1 MLCYAFLQLWLR
13 AFLSY
18 GLCIRIFQSCE
29 KSISKIWLQRILKFM
44 IYIVLKEKENLKLNS
59 AHDYSYENGSYSF
72 EIKYTDKAEPTI
84 LQKTFMCSNCL
95 TLRHYY
101 S

>member
-1 MLCYAFLQLWLR
+1 MNT
-13 AFLSY
+13 
-18 GLCIRIFQSCE
+18 
-29 KSISKIWLQRILKFM
+29 
-44 IYIVLKEKENLKLNS
+44 VLKEKESKVLNS
-59 AHDYSYENGSYSF
+59 AHDYSYESDSYSF
-72 EIKYTDKAEPTI
+72 EIKYTVIVEPTV

>member
-1 MLCYAFLQLWLR
+1 M
-13 AFLSY
+13 
-18 GLCIRIFQSCE
+18 I
-29 KSISKIWLQRILKFM
+29 KNISKLWIM
-44 IYIVLKEKENLKLNS
+44 HTYSYEKEHLKVKIIEHSEVYDFIQEYSIERKEDLKLNS
-59 AHDYSYENGSYSF
+59 AYDYSYESGSCSF
-72 EIKYTDKAEPTI
+72 EIKYTIIAEPTV

>member
-1 MLCYAFLQLWLR
+1 M
-13 AFLSY
+13 
-18 GLCIRIFQSCE
+18 I
-29 KSISKIWLQRILKFM
+29 KNISKLWIM
-44 IYIVLKEKENLKLNS
+44 HTYSHEKEHLKVKIIEHSELYDFIQEYSVERKEDLKLNS
-59 AHDYSYENGSYSF
+59 AHDYSYESGFYSF
-72 EIKYTDKAEPTI
+72 EIKYIIIAEPTV

>member
-1 MLCYAFLQLWLR
+1 MMKREHLKVMTIEHFKVYD
-13 AFLSY
+13 
-18 GLCIRIFQSCE
+18 
-29 KSISKIWLQRILKFM
+29 SIHEYSFKR
-44 IYIVLKEKENLKLNS
+44 KEIIKLNS
-59 AHDYSYENGSYSF
+59 AHDYGFESGSYSF
-72 EIKYTDKAEPTI
+72 EIKYTVITELTV

>member
-1 MLCYAFLQLWLR
+1 MT
-13 AFLSY
+13 
-18 GLCIRIFQSCE
+18 IE
-29 KSISKIWLQRILKFM
+29 HSKINDS
-44 IYIVLKEKENLKLNS
+44 IYEYSFERKENLKLNS

-72 EIKYTDKAEPTI
+72 EIKYTVKAEPTV